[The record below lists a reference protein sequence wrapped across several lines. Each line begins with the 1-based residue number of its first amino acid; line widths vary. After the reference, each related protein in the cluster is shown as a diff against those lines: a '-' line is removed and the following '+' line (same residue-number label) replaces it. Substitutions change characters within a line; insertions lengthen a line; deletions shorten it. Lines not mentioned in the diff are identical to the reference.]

1 MEIKH
6 FDLKTNQFLQK
17 TTSRHVFCSVFLLL
31 QMVRV
36 VYFAVLVSIISII
49 IYFNLIKHIVFY
61 ATFNN
66 ISVILWRS
74 PLLVGET
81 GVPGENH

>member
-17 TTSRHVFCSVFLLL
+17 TTFRDVFCFVFLLL

-36 VYFAVLVSIISII
+36 VYFAVLVSINSII
-49 IYFNLIKHIVFY
+49 IYFNLIKH
-61 ATFNN
+61 
-66 ISVILWRS
+66 
-74 PLLVGET
+74 LVWFGL
-81 GVPGENH
+81 

>member
-17 TTSRHVFCSVFLLL
+17 TTFRDVFCFVFLLL

-36 VYFAVLVSIISII
+36 VYFAVLVSINSII
-49 IYFNLIKHIVFY
+49 IYFNLYILYIKH
-61 ATFNN
+61 
-66 ISVILWRS
+66 
-74 PLLVGET
+74 LVWFGL
-81 GVPGENH
+81 